1 MTRVNEFAKKLNRNN
16 PQAFSISDGVMA
28 LEDLSDVDC
37 IGGSFVLEIIS
48 ELNEEEAGEA
58 HHKCSDKFV
67 TVEKLEL

>member
-48 ELNEEEAGEA
+48 ELNE
-58 HHKCSDKFV
+58 
-67 TVEKLEL
+67 